1 MAITVQEFD
10 DRCYNNLEG
19 LKDFCDEYD
28 IDIMNEVKDSSEYTS
43 EVEERI
49 PELLNHWYFDDLAE
63 WLNSL
68 PSRHN
73 YEYYY
78 EYDRDNWE
86 GLRDSDAGNWYDAVL
101 SEAMSCGYVVNEDDN
116 ESDDNESENESN
128 KNKYSVQD
136 DDAVDE
142 DFMSILN
149 L

>member
-1 MAITVQEFD
+1 MAITVQQFED
-10 DRCYNNLEG
+10 LCYNNLEG

-28 IDIMNEVKDSSEYTS
+28 IDIMNEVKDSSEYCS
-43 EVEERI
+43 EVEDRI

-63 WLNSL
+63 WLNGL

-86 GLRDSDAGNWYDAVL
+86 GLSDSDAGNWYDAVL
-101 SEAMSCGYVVNEDDN
+101 SEAMSCGYVVNEEDN
-116 ESDDNESENESN
+116 ESDDNESENKSN
-128 KNKYSVQD
+128 NNKYSVQD